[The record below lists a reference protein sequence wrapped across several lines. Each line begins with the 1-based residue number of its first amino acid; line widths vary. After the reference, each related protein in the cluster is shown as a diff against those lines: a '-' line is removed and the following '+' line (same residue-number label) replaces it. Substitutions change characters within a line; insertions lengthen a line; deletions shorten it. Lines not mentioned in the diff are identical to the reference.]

1 MLNIEKNI
9 EGSSAIFSLKGR
21 LDAVTSEELET
32 ELKDVLEELNE
43 LTLDLDGLDYLSSA
57 GLRVLLS
64 VQKIMDRKGG
74 MKVINVADPVM
85 EIFEVTGFTEILN
98 IE

>member
-64 VQKIMDRKGG
+64 VQKIMDRKGE